1 MRYISH
7 EIRTPLNTVFLG
19 LKLLSDHLQEAGN
32 FECLG
37 ILKDTQQSCFTA
49 IEILNFIQST
59 LAPFTVQVYYFSI
72 KSFKSNRHHLFTV
85 GLFRREKLEFD
96 SSLNNRYFPKTHNS
110 ISMLTLTSLHK

>member
-49 IEILNFIQST
+49 IEILNDMLTFDKVKSGLLTLEKSKIFPINFIQST

-72 KSFKSNRHHLFTV
+72 
-85 GLFRREKLEFD
+85 
-96 SSLNNRYFPKTHNS
+96 
-110 ISMLTLTSLHK
+110 